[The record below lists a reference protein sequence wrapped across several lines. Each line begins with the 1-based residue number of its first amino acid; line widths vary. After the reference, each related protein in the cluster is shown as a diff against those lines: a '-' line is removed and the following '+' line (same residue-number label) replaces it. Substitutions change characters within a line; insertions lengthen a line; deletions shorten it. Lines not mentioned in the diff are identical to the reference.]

1 MASLV
6 KVGLPKTDPLH
17 FMQGQGHIYH
27 SSLLRLEQQQKRFLI
42 RITSSLSLIWNWN
55 NNSTFSTP
63 VVPLKIIPDS
73 RSKWAK
79 SIPVFRPKRRK
90 HPTQS
95 GGTRLLTVPIFPWDR
110 RDIASLTINGG
121 HLDFQNVPRGRAS
134 GSSLD
139 THASVTQSALSRRSY
154 EKIGDCEQSTVGRHI
169 PLLII

>member
-1 MASLV
+1 MLV
-6 KVGLPKTDPLH
+6 
-17 FMQGQGHIYH
+17 
-27 SSLLRLEQQQKRFLI
+27 LLRLQRRQKQFLTFVSNSHI
-42 RITSSLSLIWNWN
+42 SFSFLLIWNWN
-55 NNSTFSTP
+55 DKYVHTL
-63 VVPLKIIPDS
+63 PLFPWKPYPIPDQNGWSAHPFSDQNGAKTLPS
-73 RSKWAK
+73 RAALDCS
-79 SIPVFRPKRRK
+79 
-90 HPTQS
+90 QS
-95 GGTRLLTVPIFPWDR
+95 PIFPWDR

>member
-42 RITSSLSLIWNWN
+42 RITSLSFSLIWNWN
-55 NNSTFSTP
+55 NNSTFYTP
-63 VVPLKIIPDS
+63 VVPFKTIPDS
-73 RSKWAK
+73 RPTWAK
-79 SIPVFRPKRRK
+79 SIPVFKPKRRK
-90 HPTQS
+90 HPTQW
-95 GGTRLLTVPIFPWDR
+95 GGTRLFTVPHFSVR
-110 RDIASLTINGG
+110 SSRYSLTINGG

-154 EKIGDCEQSTVGRHI
+154 GKIGNCEQSTVGRHI
-169 PLLII
+169 PLWLI